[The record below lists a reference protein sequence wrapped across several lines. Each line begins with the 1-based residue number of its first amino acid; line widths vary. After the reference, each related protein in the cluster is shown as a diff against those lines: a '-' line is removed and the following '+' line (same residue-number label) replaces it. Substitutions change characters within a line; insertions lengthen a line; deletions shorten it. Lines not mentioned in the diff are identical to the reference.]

1 MMLHKELT
9 NGTQRIHKRKQALHI
24 YFGYNSTKE
33 GVLIYTHAKISL
45 MIVLT
50 RGDKN
55 KYSSINLH
63 CYHSWLDDEVA
74 HEEDGSCW

>member
-1 MMLHKELT
+1 MLQNNSQTVQKEFT
-9 NGTQRIHKRKQALHI
+9 NASRRFITCLE
-24 YFGYNSTKE
+24 FGYNSTKE

-63 CYHSWLDDEVA
+63 CCHS
-74 HEEDGSCW
+74 